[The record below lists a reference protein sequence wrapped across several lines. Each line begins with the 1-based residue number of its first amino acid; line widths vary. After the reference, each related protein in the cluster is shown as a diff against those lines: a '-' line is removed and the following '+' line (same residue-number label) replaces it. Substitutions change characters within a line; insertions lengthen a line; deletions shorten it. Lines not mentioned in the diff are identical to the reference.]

1 MGKIIDF
8 VAQNDHVW
16 NVRPKPYPAIKG
28 LPKWWKE
35 TPAYSNPENKFN
47 LDPYS
52 TVTVK
57 RCVPTLDML
66 GAGYYVPLW
75 ADLFVTQENNFP
87 LIKWTTSTAV
97 VNSWSDSQSADFK
110 IIDGYSKPF
119 FKNLH
124 GWTIKTPPGWS
135 CIFMHP
141 VAYPNAPFYTIPGIV
156 DTDVYDGEINVPFA
170 IKDSFE
176 GIIEKNTPMFQIIPF
191 KRDQWESQFSVKKQD
206 EHFFDNEKLYSKINR
221 AYFSLI
227 KHKKTYN

>member
-1 MGKIIDF
+1 
-8 VAQNDHVW
+8 
-16 NVRPKPYPAIKG
+16 
-28 LPKWWKE
+28 
-35 TPAYSNPENKFN
+35 
-47 LDPYS
+47 
-52 TVTVK
+52 
-57 RCVPTLDML
+57 
-66 GAGYYVPLW
+66 
-75 ADLFVTQENNFP
+75 
-87 LIKWTTSTAV
+87 
-97 VNSWSDSQSADFK
+97 
-110 IIDGYSKPF
+110 
-119 FKNLH
+119 
-124 GWTIKTPPGWS
+124 
-135 CIFMHP
+135 MHP